1 LKGEKDDF
9 VYESSRACADDDETL
24 EKEEERRCEAKMSLY
39 GGGVF
44 VYSSS
49 STVRG
54 GFGRQRGGFTQD
66 WESRERVARFEESRY
81 D

>member
-1 LKGEKDDF
+1 LKGEKDDEDED
-9 VYESSRACADDDETL
+9 ESSRACDDDD
-24 EKEEERRCEAKMSLY
+24 EKEEEQRCEAKMSLY
-39 GGGVF
+39 GDGVL

-49 STVRG
+49 PTVRG
-54 GFGRQRGGFTQD
+54 GFRRQRGRFTQD